1 MLTDELFI
9 SIEAIE
15 LDFFLIWVWA
25 FSFFVVVDVG
35 DIIFMIELMKCAA
48 TLNISIF
55 VRQWKKIRENILK
68 C

>member
-15 LDFFLIWVWA
+15 LEFFFLGLSIC
-25 FSFFVVVDVG
+25 FFFVFVDVG

-48 TLNISIF
+48 TLNIF
-55 VRQWKKIRENILK
+55 N